1 MVVILTGYGVYKKY
15 HVNIVLL
22 LAGLVLNLLAVAG
35 GVGNI
40 LPKGTTSTGLE
51 WFDIFELF
59 RAVSRS
65 QVASTGFI
73 ILIAGG
79 FAAYMDKIGA
89 SGRLVRACLS
99 PLQKLSMPYLVLGS
113 YSYWGIFWV

>member
-1 MVVILTGYGVYKKY
+1 MQSLLPYLAIVVVILTGYGVYKKY

-65 QVASTGFI
+65 QVAS
-73 ILIAGG
+73 
-79 FAAYMDKIGA
+79 D
-89 SGRLVRACLS
+89 C
-99 PLQKLSMPYLVLGS
+99 
-113 YSYWGIFWV
+113 WWVCCVHGQNWSKRPVG